1 VTATTNDTLFYDPT
15 DPETMRNP
23 HPIFE
28 RLREEAPLYHH
39 ESQDFY
45 AVSRF
50 QDVEDVLV
58 NRDVYV
64 SRRGVTLQ
72 ILRSGMEFPGTLI
85 FEDPPSHTIH
95 RALLSRMFTNRRVS
109 GLEDE
114 IRNLCVGLMDPLV
127 GSGGFDFISE
137 VAAEVP
143 MRVIGML
150 VGIPEADQVAFRD
163 HVHSARDNTELSLEE
178 AMSGSTFGPYMD
190 WRIEHPSDDIMTHL
204 LNAEFEDENGEMTKL
219 TREQLLAYT
228 NIVASAG
235 NETTQTLIGF
245 AAQLLGD
252 HPGERRKLVEDPSL
266 IPSAVEETVR
276 FEPNTLHNCR
286 FVSQDIELYGETV
299 PAGSFMVTLT
309 PSANRDRRRF
319 DDPHTYD
326 VTRKIDHHMSFGFG
340 AHYCLGQALA
350 RLEARVVLEEMLKR
364 FPEWH
369 VDHDG
374 TEFFAHDD
382 SRGWDRLPLV
392 IP

>member
-1 VTATTNDTLFYDPT
+1 MTATSSDQLVYDPT
-15 DPETMRNP
+15 DPEVVRNP

-28 RLREEAPLYHH
+28 RLREEAPLYHQ
-39 ESQDFY
+39 EEQGFY

-50 QDVEDVLV
+50 HDVEDVLV
-58 NRDVYV
+58 NRDVFI
-64 SRRGVTLQ
+64 SRKGVTLM

-95 RALLSRMFTNRRVS
+95 RALLSRMFTNRRIS
-109 GLEDE
+109 HMEEE
-114 IRNLCVGLMDPLV
+114 IRQLCAEIMDPLV
-127 GSGGFDFISE
+127 GSGGFDMATA
-137 VAAEVP
+137 VAAEIP

-150 VGIPEADQVAFRD
+150 VGIPESDQAAFRD
-163 HVHSARDNTELSLEE
+163 RVHTARDNPALTLEE
-178 AMSGSTFGPYMD
+178 AMSGSPFSAYMD

-204 LNAEFEDENGEMTKL
+204 LTAEFEDEHGQTTKL

-235 NETTQTLIGF
+235 NETTQVLLSF
-245 AAQLLGD
+245 AAQLLSD

-266 IPSAVEETVR
+266 IPNAVEETLR
-276 FEPNTLHNCR
+276 YEPNTLHNCR
-286 FVSQDIELYGETV
+286 YVSQDVELHGEIV

-309 PSANRDRRRF
+309 PSANRDPRQWENP
-319 DDPHTYD
+319 DAYD

-364 FPEWH
+364 FPEWD
-369 VDHDG
+369 VDYDNA
-374 TEFFAHDD
+374 EFFAHDD
-382 SRGWDRLPLV
+382 SRGWEHLPIV
-392 IP
+392 VP